1 MEPAILPV
9 FETKRLILRGVTE
22 ADIPAYEKNFVD
34 YEVIGP
40 MSCAVPWPYPD
51 GGVPDYLHTQ
61 IFPNQGRDRWVWAIF
76 LKTSPDEAIG
86 CVDLWRDGKPENR
99 GFWLGRRY
107 WGHGYMTEAVEPVMN
122 YAFGVLGF
130 ERIILANAVGNDRSR
145 RIKEKNGARLL
156 RVEPAQFVNPD
167 YTEHEVWVLTEED
180 WRNRPR
186 K

>member
-1 MEPAILPV
+1 
-9 FETKRLILRGVTE
+9 
-22 ADIPAYEKNFVD
+22 
-34 YEVIGP
+34 
-40 MSCAVPWPYPD
+40 
-51 GGVPDYLHTQ
+51 
-61 IFPNQGRDRWVWAIF
+61 
-76 LKTSPDEAIG
+76 
-86 CVDLWRDGKPENR
+86 
-99 GFWLGRRY
+99 
-107 WGHGYMTEAVEPVMN
+107 MN

-130 ERIILANAVGNDRSR
+130 ERIVLANAVGNDRSR